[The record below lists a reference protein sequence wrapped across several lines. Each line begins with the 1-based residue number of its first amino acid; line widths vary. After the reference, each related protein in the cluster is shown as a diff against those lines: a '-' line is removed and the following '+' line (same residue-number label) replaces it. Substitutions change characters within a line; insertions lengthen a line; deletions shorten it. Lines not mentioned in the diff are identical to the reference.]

1 VLLTFLGGEVGS
13 KGFILVLPFPKAPA
27 CWGIEVKFCPK
38 CGSLL
43 TPERRKGRVYLVCKR
58 CGYSREMEKEE
69 RGYRIRETVSEEK
82 REKLIVIEGLKKR
95 EKEKLEEERELL
107 REYYEVFL
115 ETMESEGE

>member
-1 VLLTFLGGEVGS
+1 
-13 KGFILVLPFPKAPA
+13 
-27 CWGIEVKFCPK
+27 VKFCPK

-43 TPERRKGRVYLVCKR
+43 TPERREGHVYLVCKR
-58 CGYSREMEKEE
+58 CGYRREMEKGE
-69 RGYRIRETVSEEK
+69 RGYRVRETVSKEK
-82 REKLIVIEGLKKR
+82 REKLIVIEGLKRR

>member
-1 VLLTFLGGEVGS
+1 MR
-13 KGFILVLPFPKAPA
+13 
-27 CWGIEVKFCPK
+27 FCPK

-43 TPERRKGRVYLVCKR
+43 TPERREGRVYLVCGR
-58 CGYSREMEKEE
+58 CGYSREMAKGEG
-69 RGYRIRETVSEEK
+69 GYRVRETVSEEK
-82 REKLIVIEGLKKR
+82 REKLIVVEGLKRR